1 MDKPYLYIWNFKVPA
16 ENEVEFQKKY
26 GPEGDWV
33 ELFRKAEGQRTL
45 LLKNLDLP
53 GWYTSI
59 DMWESRKAFDIF
71 REQFTLEFEKLDM
84 LCESLTEI
92 EVCKGRFEM
101 L

>member
-1 MDKPYLYIWNFKVPA
+1 
-16 ENEVEFQKKY
+16 
-26 GPEGDWV
+26 
-33 ELFRKAEGQRTL
+33 
-45 LLKNLDLP
+45 
-53 GWYTSI
+53 
-59 DMWESRKAFDIF
+59 MWESRKAFDIF